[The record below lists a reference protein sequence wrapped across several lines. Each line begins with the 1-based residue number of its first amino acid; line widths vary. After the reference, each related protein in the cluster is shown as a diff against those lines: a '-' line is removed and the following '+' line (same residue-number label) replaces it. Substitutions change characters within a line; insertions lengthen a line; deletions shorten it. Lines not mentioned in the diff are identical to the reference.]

1 MRNILEQKFQSH
13 IPTNK
18 RDNYIMDLQ
27 EFTLSSLEIS
37 EEKFGRIYSFV
48 DFGNVN
54 YWYERDERDAED
66 MALQS
71 GDKLVIGIEK
81 LASFLRLFSD
91 NRRFYYGIDLRNKK
105 SIHITK
111 LARDNF
117 NKSITKPIQR
127 IKHYLEDGEE
137 KNTTRDI
144 NEDLRGKYIYIP
156 KCNFDVE
163 ICVDAIRFLDKYD
176 TLCLMSSD
184 ADFDY
189 LFEFIRRQKKRVILI
204 SSGYVMKDLKNKAD
218 LNINA
223 QQMIQN
229 FF

>member
-1 MRNILEQKFQSH
+1 
-13 IPTNK
+13 
-18 RDNYIMDLQ
+18 MDLQ
-27 EFTLSSLEIS
+27 EFTLSSLKIN
-37 EEKFGRIYSFV
+37 EETFGRIYSFV
-48 DFGNVN
+48 DFGNMN
-54 YWYERDERDAED
+54 YWYERDERDANDE
-66 MALQS
+66 LLPRE
-71 GDKLVIGIEK
+71 GKLAVDIAK
-81 LASFLRLFSD
+81 LASFLKLYSA

-105 SIHITK
+105 SIHITR

-117 NKSITKPIQR
+117 NKAITKPIQR

-189 LFEFIRRQKKRVILI
+189 LFEFIRRQKKKVILI
-204 SSGYVMKDLKNKAD
+204 SSGYVMKELKNKAD

-223 QQMIQN
+223 QQIKGLITFIKQKSRLL
-229 FF
+229 